1 MSGKRG
7 GISLD
12 MTAMCDMAFL
22 LLTFFILT
30 AKMKTP
36 EIVQVDI
43 PSSVSDKK
51 VPEQNLL
58 KITVASDGAVYF
70 SLTEASTR
78 KQLID
83 KVTESKKLNL
93 TEQDKVVFAN
103 TEMFGLP
110 LAQMKG
116 FLSLSSS
123 QREDFKQAGI
133 PLDSANNELKMWIR
147 EAKAVNGRLIIATK
161 GDKKSDYE
169 KYSGV
174 VNTLQDLNLNKFSLI
189 TALEAR
195 PAEVE

>member
-36 EIVQVDI
+36 EVVQVDI
-43 PSSVSDKK
+43 PASVSEKK
-51 VPEQNLL
+51 VPEQNLM

-70 SLTEASTR
+70 SITEAPTR
-78 KQLID
+78 KKLID
-83 KVTESKKLNL
+83 KIVELKKLTLSEN
-93 TEQDKVVFAN
+93 EKIAFAN

-110 LAQMKG
+110 MAQLKG
-116 FLSLSSS
+116 FFSKTVTE
-123 QREDFKQAGI
+123 REAYKQTGI
-133 PLDSANNELKMWIR
+133 PIDSANNELKIWIK
-147 EAKAVNGRLIIATK
+147 EAKTINGRLIIAIK
-161 GDKKSDYE
+161 GDKNSDYE

-174 VNTLQDLNLNKFSLI
+174 VSTLQDLNLNKFSLI
-189 TALEAR
+189 TSLEAK
-195 PAEVE
+195 PKE